1 MIFLSSC
8 SGSGVK
14 SYSQIAP
21 MVSNKEGLNIF
32 IFRDSGYVG
41 GGALIDVI
49 LNNSKMQLGNKEMIV
64 GTAREGSNTLT
75 AKISGIQGIGLN
87 TAMKNFEMRKS
98 QNRFYI
104 ISFKTGLF
112 SNKLQLIETVE
123 DEWKKV
129 ASQ

>member
-1 MIFLSSC
+1 
-8 SGSGVK
+8 
-14 SYSQIAP
+14 
-21 MVSNKEGLNIF
+21 
-32 IFRDSGYVG
+32 
-41 GGALIDVI
+41 
-49 LNNSKMQLGNKEMIV
+49 MQLGNKEMIV
-64 GTAREGSNTLT
+64 GTAIEGSNTLT

-98 QNRFYI
+98 QNRYYI

-112 SNKLQLIETVE
+112 SNELQLIETVE